1 MSPSFTI
8 PHIRPLLQEVMNG
21 TDRRLKESPYIRR
34 MMNRRTNTLL
44 RQKASLI
51 PMFDGIGDGIL
62 DRLFQISKIV
72 KFNEEDVVLKA
83 GKTVEDI

>member
-1 MSPSFTI
+1 
-8 PHIRPLLQEVMNG
+8 
-21 TDRRLKESPYIRR
+21 
-34 MMNRRTNTLL
+34 MNRRTNTLL
-44 RQKASLI
+44 RQKASII

-83 GKTVEDI
+83 GKTVEDIYMILSGVCDLDYLC